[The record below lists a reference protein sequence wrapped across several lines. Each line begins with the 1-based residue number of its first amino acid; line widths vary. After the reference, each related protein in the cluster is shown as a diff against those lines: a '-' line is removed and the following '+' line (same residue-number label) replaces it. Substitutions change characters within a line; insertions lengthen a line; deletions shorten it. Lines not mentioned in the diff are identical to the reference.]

1 VNAVA
6 LLGGTFD
13 PVHFGHLRAA
23 LEAQELLGSNDFRLL
38 PAGTPPH
45 RVAPSADASHRL
57 AMLELA
63 VARHP
68 QLSVDDRET
77 RRSGYSWMT
86 DTLDEIRREE
96 GDKPLI
102 LLIGQD
108 AANGLDT
115 WHRWERLFG
124 LCHLVVM
131 RRPDSGIAYSSVL
144 RCEMEKREIST
155 VDRLAREPAGSVLP
169 LEITQLEISS
179 TSIREILAD
188 GRSPG
193 FLMPESVIDYIHRNR
208 LYGA

>member
-1 VNAVA
+1 VNSVA

-23 LEAQELLGSNDFRLL
+23 LEAHELLGSDDFRLL

-45 RVAPSADASHRL
+45 REAPSADADHRL

-68 QLSVDDRET
+68 QLTVDDRET
-77 RRSGYSWMT
+77 RRAGYSWMT
-86 DTLDEIRREE
+86 DTLAEIRREE

-131 RRPDSGIAYSSVL
+131 RRPDSGIAYSPVL
-144 RCEMEKREIST
+144 RREMEKREIST
-155 VDRLAREPAGSVLP
+155 VDGLAREPAGSVLP

-193 FLMPESVIDYIHRNR
+193 FLMPESVIDYIHQNR

>member
-1 VNAVA
+1 MNAVA

-45 RVAPSADASHRL
+45 RGAPSADASHRL